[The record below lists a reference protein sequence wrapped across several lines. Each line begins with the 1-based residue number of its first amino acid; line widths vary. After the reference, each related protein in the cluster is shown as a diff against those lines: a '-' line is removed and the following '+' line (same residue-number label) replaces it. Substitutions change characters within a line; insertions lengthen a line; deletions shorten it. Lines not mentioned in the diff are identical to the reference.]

1 LELNSPEEQIMM
13 ARQVVGRNLS
23 VRDVEVSVAQR
34 KNKPKK
40 LHFLNEKLTA
50 LQDELRQILKT
61 KVYIKPK
68 KQGGVVE
75 VEYYSEEELDNLI
88 NRIGQ

>member
-1 LELNSPEEQIMM
+1 
-13 ARQVVGRNLS
+13 
-23 VRDVEVSVAQR
+23 VRDVEASVAQR

-40 LHFLNEKLTA
+40 ILTLNEKLSA
-50 LQDELRQILKT
+50 LQDDLRQILKT

-75 VEYYSEEELDNLI
+75 VEYYSDEELDDLI